1 MLIIMDKFLTDFKG
15 DAICNHETYK
25 GILLR
30 DGDYDVFNRNHYET
44 ETFNEPKKEYC
55 KNKDIHTTIRVI
67 HGKFASNTK
76 ERISHI
82 LKEEDQN
89 VIGLRVSNIGCDS
102 CELEIDWESYNNFR
116 TYNGEVY

>member
-1 MLIIMDKFLTDFKG
+1 MLIGNL
-15 DAICNHETYK
+15 
-25 GILLR
+25 
-30 DGDYDVFNRNHYET
+30 FNDL
-44 ETFNEPKKEYC
+44 PKKLKLHEFRNLSFDSRYC